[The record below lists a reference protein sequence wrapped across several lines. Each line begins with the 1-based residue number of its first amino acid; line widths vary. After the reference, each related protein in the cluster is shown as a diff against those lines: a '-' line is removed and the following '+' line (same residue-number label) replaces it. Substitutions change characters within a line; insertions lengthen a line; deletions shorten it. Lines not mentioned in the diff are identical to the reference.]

1 MAKKYWY
8 FLISL
13 PYIKF
18 GEKSEYT
25 LKDCFTAMEGVLSLD
40 EIALCQEVVHA
51 PFGDAISGKFSGK
64 IAEWELFELSLRRE
78 LRALR
83 ERRRGSS
90 ETPVASDSD
99 RSYSTL
105 VKEAFEMES
114 PLEMEI
120 TLDRLRWNKIEEL
133 LSGELY
139 TKISLIG
146 YLLQLKIIERH
157 SCFRN
162 EYGQRNF
169 DKAFAV
175 VDRYIR
181 KHEERLEE
189 GDSYE

>member
-1 MAKKYWY
+1 
-8 FLISL
+8 
-13 PYIKF
+13 
-18 GEKSEYT
+18 
-25 LKDCFTAMEGVLSLD
+25 MEGVLTSD
-40 EIALCQEVVHA
+40 EIALCQDVVQA
-51 PFGDAISGKFSGK
+51 PAEDAISGNFSGK
-64 IAEWELFELSLRRE
+64 IAEWERFELSLRRE

-83 ERRRGSS
+83 ERRKGSP
-90 ETPVASDSD
+90 ETTVAADSD
-99 RSYSTL
+99 RFYSTL
-105 VKEAFEMES
+105 IKEAFEMES

-120 TLDRLRWNKIEEL
+120 ALDRLRWNKIEEL
-133 LSGELY
+133 LSGEFY

-146 YLLQLKIIERH
+146 YVLQLKIIERH

-169 DKAFAV
+169 NKAFSV